1 VAARGSSMGIP
12 VWANKDEVDRRVHG
26 HPKFPIHR
34 LENSPTIAATTGTEI
49 KVPQLSNS
57 GGDNPITR
65 PPAHEYIS
73 PSRADIAAASP
84 VPLTPS
90 QAQALIQT
98 INAGAAET
106 LASMPLIS
114 ANSVPSSSSKSLIAV
129 LPLSSLPEATVAS
142 SSLAKNFSLP
152 AATSQSPVADNNAV
166 KKLPGGEKEEELE
179 FFLERTTILPN
190 QNQVGVD
197 PAATVPAII
206 QVPGLH
212 AVPSNTKVKADDQT
226 HWYTQFARNMGG
238 LLADKPYKN
247 LQWPPSPTQN

>member
-1 VAARGSSMGIP
+1 MSGSNTKETDP
-12 VWANKDEVDRRVHG
+12 D
-26 HPKFPIHR
+26 
-34 LENSPTIAATTGTEI
+34 
-49 KVPQLSNS
+49 PQLC
-57 GGDNPITR
+57 
-65 PPAHEYIS
+65 
-73 PSRADIAAASP
+73 RADIAAASP

-142 SSLAKNFSLP
+142 SSLANNFSLP

-190 QNQVGVD
+190 QNQVKMNG
-197 PAATVPAII
+197 I
-206 QVPGLH
+206 G
-212 AVPSNTKVKADDQT
+212 SNLPK
-226 HWYTQFARNMGG
+226 
-238 LLADKPYKN
+238 
-247 LQWPPSPTQN
+247 S